1 MPNTSNSPQEKTP
14 APAIRAY
21 LGGSFDPVHN
31 GHLEVAMSVY
41 QHLLPIAKQ
50 QQRTLHVSL
59 LPNARSPFKTQS
71 TDANHRLT
79 MLKLATENTPI
90 QINELELWQAPPVYT
105 IDSVRTLRQQY
116 PNDNLIFIM
125 GMDSAHSLDKW
136 KDGLRLTDHVNL
148 WVFNRQSST
157 DVSDGISEKFSDSII
172 SSKNNIATTEDV
184 NFLKSQLPLSLQPH
198 VTDSPIEL
206 LTPTIRH
213 SSNSLNS
220 NSTNP
225 NSTDPN
231 STDPNSTDPN
241 STDPTSTD
249 LKSTDLKNAIQGRI
263 YIDSR
268 PITAV
273 SSTQI
278 REQLQ
283 KLDDQT
289 NKMPVAQRQIASIAS
304 INDIISNTES
314 NPLAKWLNPAV
325 YQYIIAHQLYSAAQF
340 R

>member
-1 MPNTSNSPQEKTP
+1 MPNMSNNLQGKTP

-41 QHLLPIAKQ
+41 QHLLPIATQ
-50 QQRTLHVSL
+50 LQRTLHVSL

-71 TDANHRLT
+71 TDPNHRLT
-79 MLKLATENTPI
+79 MLRLATKNTPI
-90 QINELELWQAPPVYT
+90 QISELELWQAPPVYT

-116 PNDNLIFIM
+116 PNDSLIFIM

-136 KDGLRLTDHVNL
+136 KDGLRLIDHVNL
-148 WVFNRQSST
+148 WVFNRQSGSS
-157 DVSDGISEKFSDSII
+157 VRDGISEKISDSTIT
-172 SSKNNIATTEDV
+172 SKNNTMTTQDV
-184 NFLKSQLPLSLQPH
+184 NFLRSQLPLSLQSCI
-198 VTDSPIEL
+198 TDSFIEL
-206 LTPTIRH
+206 LVPPTRC
-213 SSNSLNS
+213 STANS
-220 NSTNP
+220 NP
-225 NSTDPN
+225 NSP
-231 STDPNSTDPN
+231 
-241 STDPTSTD
+241 D
-249 LKSTDLKNAIQGRI
+249 LKASLKSANQRRI
-263 YIDSR
+263 YIDPR

-289 NKMPVAQRQIASIAS
+289 NKMPVAEKQIASIAP

>member
-1 MPNTSNSPQEKTP
+1 MPNTSSITQEKTP
-14 APAIRAY
+14 TPAIRAY

-41 QHLLPIAKQ
+41 QHLLPIATQ
-50 QQRTLHVSL
+50 LQRALHVSL

-71 TDANHRLT
+71 TDPNHRLN

-148 WVFNRQSST
+148 WIFNRQSST
-157 DVSDGISEKFSDSII
+157 DVSDGISEGISDNTLSP
-172 SSKNNIATTEDV
+172 KKKIASVQDV
-184 NFLKSQLPLSLQPH
+184 NFLKTLLPLSLQPH
-198 VTDSPIEL
+198 ITDSPIEL
-206 LTPTIRH
+206 LIPFTQH
-213 SSNSLNS
+213 STDSSNS

-225 NSTDPN
+225 NSTDP
-231 STDPNSTDPN
+231 
-241 STDPTSTD
+241 TSPD
-249 LKSTDLKNAIQGRI
+249 LKSTDLKNANPGRI

-289 NKMPVAQRQIASIAS
+289 NKMPVTERQIASIAS

>member
-1 MPNTSNSPQEKTP
+1 MSNSPQEKTP
-14 APAIRAY
+14 TPAIRAY

-41 QHLLPIAKQ
+41 QHLLPITKQ
-50 QQRTLHVSL
+50 LQYTLHVSL

-71 TDANHRLT
+71 TDPNHRLA

-116 PNDNLIFIM
+116 PNDSLIFIM

-157 DVSDGISEKFSDSII
+157 DVSDGVSEKFSDSII
-172 SSKNNIATTEDV
+172 SSKNNTATVQDIA
-184 NFLKSQLPLSLQPH
+184 FLKTQLPSSLQPH
-198 VTDSPIEL
+198 IIDSPIEL
-206 LTPTIRH
+206 LTPTIQR
-213 SSNSLNS
+213 STNSLNS

-225 NSTDPN
+225 NSTDP
-231 STDPNSTDPN
+231 
-241 STDPTSTD
+241 TSTD
-249 LKSTDLKNAIQGRI
+249 LKSPDLKNVNQGSI
-263 YIDSR
+263 YIDPR

>member
-1 MPNTSNSPQEKTP
+1 MPKTSNSPQEKTP
-14 APAIRAY
+14 EPAIRAY

-41 QHLLPIAKQ
+41 QHLLPIATQ
-50 QQRTLHVSL
+50 LQRTLHVSL

-71 TDANHRLT
+71 TDPSHRLN

-105 IDSVRTLRQQY
+105 INSVRTLRQQY
-116 PNDNLIFIM
+116 PNDSLIFIM

-157 DVSDGISEKFSDSII
+157 DVSDGVGEKFSDSII
-172 SSKNNIATTEDV
+172 SSKNHTVTVQDIAT
-184 NFLKSQLPLSLQPH
+184 LQSQLPLSLQPH
-198 VTDSPIEL
+198 IIDSPIEL
-206 LTPTIRH
+206 LTPTIHH
-213 SSNSLNS
+213 STNSSSS

-225 NSTDPN
+225 NN
-231 STDPNSTDPN
+231 
-241 STDPTSTD
+241 TDPTSTD
-249 LKSTDLKNAIQGRI
+249 LKNANQGRI

-278 REQLQ
+278 REQLL

>member
-1 MPNTSNSPQEKTP
+1 MPNMSNSPQGKTP

-50 QQRTLHVSL
+50 LQRALHVSL

-71 TDANHRLT
+71 TDPNHRLT

-116 PNDNLIFIM
+116 PNDSLIFIM

-157 DVSDGISEKFSDSII
+157 DVNDGISEKFSDSII
-172 SSKNNIATTEDV
+172 SSENHTATTEDV
-184 NFLKSQLPLSLQPH
+184 NFLKLQLPLSLQPH
-198 VTDSPIEL
+198 ITDSPIEL
-206 LTPTIRH
+206 LTPTIQRSLD
-213 SSNSLNS
+213 SSSL

-225 NSTDPN
+225 NN
-231 STDPNSTDPN
+231 
-241 STDPTSTD
+241 TDPTSTD
-249 LKSTDLKNAIQGRI
+249 LKSTDLKSPNQGRI

>member
-1 MPNTSNSPQEKTP
+1 MLTCTLSTFIHLFMPNTSNSPQEKTP

-31 GHLEVAMSVY
+31 GHLEVAISVY
-41 QHLLPIAKQ
+41 QHLLPIATQ
-50 QQRTLHVSL
+50 LQYTLHVSL

-71 TDANHRLT
+71 TDPNHRLA
-79 MLKLATENTPI
+79 MLKLATESTPI

-116 PNDNLIFIM
+116 PNDSLIFIM

-157 DVSDGISEKFSDSII
+157 DVSDDISEKFTDRTI
-172 SSKNNIATTEDV
+172 SSKNNTATTQDV
-184 NFLKSQLPLSLQPH
+184 NFLKTQLPLSLQPH
-198 VTDSPIEL
+198 ITDSPIEL
-206 LTPTIRH
+206 LTPTIQQ
-213 SSNSLNS
+213 SSDSLNS

-225 NSTDPN
+225 NN
-231 STDPNSTDPN
+231 
-241 STDPTSTD
+241 TDPTSTD
-249 LKSTDLKNAIQGRI
+249 LKSPDLKNAKQGRI

-289 NKMPVAQRQIASIAS
+289 NKMPVAERQIASIAS

>member
-1 MPNTSNSPQEKTP
+1 MPNTSTSPQEKTP

-50 QQRTLHVSL
+50 QQRPLHVSL
-59 LPNARSPFKTQS
+59 LPNARSPFKIQS
-71 TDANHRLT
+71 TDPSHRLA
-79 MLKLATENTPI
+79 MLKLATQETPI

-116 PNDNLIFIM
+116 PHDSLIFIM

-136 KDGLRLTDHVNL
+136 KEGLQLTDHVNL
-148 WVFNRQSST
+148 WVFNRESIT
-157 DVSDGISEKFSDSII
+157 DTDDEMSDSTI
-172 SSKNNIATTEDV
+172 SAEKNIATAQDV
-184 NFLKSQLPLSLQPH
+184 AFLKSQLPLSLQPYM
-198 VTDSPIEL
+198 TDSPIAL
-206 LTPTIRH
+206 LTLTTQQLTD
-213 SSNSLNS
+213 SSNSNI
-220 NSTNP
+220 
-225 NSTDPN
+225 TDPN
-231 STDPNSTDPN
+231 SIDLKA
-241 STDPTSTD
+241 D
-249 LKSTDLKNAIQGRI
+249 LKSTNQGRI
-263 YIDSR
+263 YIDPR

-283 KLDDQT
+283 RIDNQT
-289 NKMPVAQRQIASIAS
+289 NKMPVAQRQITSIAP

>member
-157 DVSDGISEKFSDSII
+157 DVSDGISNKLSDNII
-172 SSKNNIATTEDV
+172 SSKNNTPTTEDV

-198 VTDSPIEL
+198 ITDSPIEL
-206 LTPTIRH
+206 LNPPTQH
-213 SSNSLNS
+213 STNSLNS

-225 NSTDPN
+225 NN
-231 STDPNSTDPN
+231 
-241 STDPTSTD
+241 TDPTSTD
-249 LKSTDLKNAIQGRI
+249 LNSSDLKNANQGRI
-263 YIDSR
+263 YIDAR

-283 KLDDQT
+283 KLDDLT

>member
-1 MPNTSNSPQEKTP
+1 MPNTSNSPQEKTL

-50 QQRTLHVSL
+50 LQRPLHVSL

-71 TDANHRLT
+71 TDPSHRLN

-105 IDSVRTLRQQY
+105 IDSVRTLRKQY
-116 PNDNLIFIM
+116 PNDSLLFIM
-125 GMDSAHSLDKW
+125 GMDSAHILDKW
-136 KDGLRLTDHVNL
+136 KDGLHLTDHVNL

-157 DVSDGISEKFSDSII
+157 DVSNGISEKFSDSII
-172 SSKNNIATTEDV
+172 SSENHTTSLQDIA
-184 NFLKSQLPLSLQPH
+184 FLKTQLPLSLQPH
-198 VTDSPIEL
+198 ITDSPIEL
-206 LTPTIRH
+206 LTPTIQR
-213 SSNSLNS
+213 SSDSLNS
-220 NSTNP
+220 NN
-225 NSTDPN
+225 
-231 STDPNSTDPN
+231 
-241 STDPTSTD
+241 
-249 LKSTDLKNAIQGRI
+249 TDLKNANQGRI

>member
-14 APAIRAY
+14 TPAIRAY

-41 QHLLPIAKQ
+41 QHLLPIATQ
-50 QQRTLHVSL
+50 LQRTLHVSL

-71 TDANHRLT
+71 TDPNHRLA
-79 MLKLATENTPI
+79 MLKLATESTPI

-116 PNDNLIFIM
+116 PNDSLIFIM

-148 WVFNRQSST
+148 WVFNRQCSS
-157 DVSDGISEKFSDSII
+157 DMSDGISDKFSDSTI
-172 SSKNNIATTEDV
+172 SSENNTATVQDIAT
-184 NFLKSQLPLSLQPH
+184 LQSQLPLSLQPH
-198 VTDSPIEL
+198 ITDSPIEL
-206 LTPTIRH
+206 LTPTIRR
-213 SSNSLNS
+213 SSNSSSS
-220 NSTNP
+220 NSTNL
-225 NSTDPN
+225 NNTDPN
-231 STDPNSTDPN
+231 STD
-241 STDPTSTD
+241 
-249 LKSTDLKNAIQGRI
+249 LKNADQGRI

-283 KLDDQT
+283 RIDDQT
-289 NKMPVAQRQIASIAS
+289 NKMPVAERQIASIAS

>member
-31 GHLEVAMSVY
+31 GHLEVAMFVY
-41 QHLLPIAKQ
+41 QHLLPIATRLH
-50 QQRTLHVSL
+50 RTLHVSL

-71 TDANHRLT
+71 TDPNHRLA

-136 KDGLRLTDHVNL
+136 RDGLRLTDHVNL

-172 SSKNNIATTEDV
+172 SSEKHIATAQDIAV
-184 NFLKSQLPLSLQPH
+184 LQSQLPLSLQPH
-198 VTDSPIEL
+198 ITDSPIDL
-206 LTPTIRH
+206 LIPSTQH
-213 SSNSLNS
+213 STDSSNS

-225 NSTDPN
+225 NSTDP
-231 STDPNSTDPN
+231 
-241 STDPTSTD
+241 TSPD
-249 LKSTDLKNAIQGRI
+249 LKSTDLKNANQGRI

>member
-14 APAIRAY
+14 TPAIRAY

-41 QHLLPIAKQ
+41 QHLLPIATQ
-50 QQRTLHVSL
+50 LQRTLHVSL

-71 TDANHRLT
+71 TDPNHRLA
-79 MLKLATENTPI
+79 MLKLATESTPI

-116 PNDNLIFIM
+116 PNDSLIFIM

-136 KDGLRLTDHVNL
+136 RDGLRLTDHVNL

-157 DVSDGISEKFSDSII
+157 DVSDGVGEKFSDSII
-172 SSKNNIATTEDV
+172 SSKNNTVTVQDIAT
-184 NFLKSQLPLSLQPH
+184 LQSQLPLSLQAH
-198 VTDSPIEL
+198 ITDSPIEL
-206 LTPTIRH
+206 LTPTIQQLTD
-213 SSNSLNS
+213 SSNSSSS
-220 NSTNP
+220 NP
-225 NSTDPN
+225 
-231 STDPNSTDPN
+231 
-241 STDPTSTD
+241 
-249 LKSTDLKNAIQGRI
+249 DLKNANQGRI
-263 YIDSR
+263 YIDPR

-289 NKMPVAQRQIASIAS
+289 NKMPVAERQIASIAS

>member
-14 APAIRAY
+14 PPAIRAY

-41 QHLLPIAKQ
+41 QHLLPIATQ
-50 QQRTLHVSL
+50 LQRTLHVSL

-71 TDANHRLT
+71 TDPNHRLA

-116 PNDNLIFIM
+116 PNDSLIFIM

-157 DVSDGISEKFSDSII
+157 DVSDGISEKFTDRTI
-172 SSKNNIATTEDV
+172 SSKNNTATTQDV
-184 NFLKSQLPLSLQPH
+184 NFLKTQLPLSLQPH
-198 VTDSPIEL
+198 MTDSPIEL
-206 LTPTIRH
+206 LVPPTQR
-213 SSNSLNS
+213 SLDSLNS

-225 NSTDPN
+225 NN
-231 STDPNSTDPN
+231 
-241 STDPTSTD
+241 TDPTSTD
-249 LKSTDLKNAIQGRI
+249 LNSSDLKNANQGRI
-263 YIDSR
+263 YIDAR

-283 KLDDQT
+283 KLDDLT

>member
-1 MPNTSNSPQEKTP
+1 MSNSPQEKTP
-14 APAIRAY
+14 EPAIRAY

-31 GHLEVAMSVY
+31 GHLEVAMFVY
-41 QHLLPIAKQ
+41 KHLLPIAKQ
-50 QQRTLHVSL
+50 LQRTLHVSL

-71 TDANHRLT
+71 TDPNHRLA

-116 PNDNLIFIM
+116 PNDSLIFIM

-157 DVSDGISEKFSDSII
+157 DVSDGISDKFSDSII
-172 SSKNNIATTEDV
+172 SSKNSTATTEDV
-184 NFLKSQLPLSLQPH
+184 NFLKSQLPLSLQSH
-198 VTDSPIEL
+198 ITDSPIEL
-206 LTPTIRH
+206 LTPPIHH
-213 SSNSLNS
+213 STNSLNS
-220 NSTNP
+220 NN
-225 NSTDPN
+225 
-231 STDPNSTDPN
+231 
-241 STDPTSTD
+241 TDPTSPD
-249 LKSTDLKNAIQGRI
+249 PNNTDLKNANQGRI

-283 KLDDQT
+283 KIDDQT
-289 NKMPVAQRQIASIAS
+289 NKMPVAERQIASIAS

>member
-1 MPNTSNSPQEKTP
+1 MPNTSNSPQEKTHT
-14 APAIRAY
+14 PAIRAY

-41 QHLLPIAKQ
+41 QHLLPIATRL
-50 QQRTLHVSL
+50 QRALHVSL

-71 TDANHRLT
+71 TDPNHRLA

-116 PNDNLIFIM
+116 PNDSLIFIM

-136 KDGLRLTDHVNL
+136 KDALRLTDHVNL

-157 DVSDGISEKFSDSII
+157 DVSDGISEKFSDSTI
-172 SSKNNIATTEDV
+172 SSENNTATTEDIAV
-184 NFLKSQLPLSLQPH
+184 LQSQLPLSLQPH
-198 VTDSPIEL
+198 ITDSPIEL
-206 LTPTIRH
+206 LTQTIQR
-213 SSNSLNS
+213 SSDSSNS

-225 NSTDPN
+225 NSTDL
-231 STDPNSTDPN
+231 
-241 STDPTSTD
+241 TSTD
-249 LKSTDLKNAIQGRI
+249 LKSTDLKNANQGRI

-278 REQLQ
+278 RELLH
-283 KLDDQT
+283 KLDDLT
-289 NKMPVAQRQIASIAS
+289 NKMPVAERQIASIAS

>member
-14 APAIRAY
+14 EPAIRAY

-41 QHLLPIAKQ
+41 QHLLPIATQ
-50 QQRTLHVSL
+50 LQRTLHVSL

-71 TDANHRLT
+71 TDPSHRLN

-105 IDSVRTLRQQY
+105 INSVRTLRQQY
-116 PNDNLIFIM
+116 PNDSLIFIM

-157 DVSDGISEKFSDSII
+157 DVSDGVSEKFSDSII
-172 SSKNNIATTEDV
+172 SSKNNTATVQDIA
-184 NFLKSQLPLSLQPH
+184 FLKTQLPSSLQPH
-198 VTDSPIEL
+198 IIDSPIEL
-206 LTPTIRH
+206 LTPTIQH
-213 SSNSLNS
+213 STNSLNS
-220 NSTNP
+220 NN
-225 NSTDPN
+225 
-231 STDPNSTDPN
+231 
-241 STDPTSTD
+241 
-249 LKSTDLKNAIQGRI
+249 TDLKNAIQGRI

-278 REQLQ
+278 REQLL

-325 YQYIIAHQLYSAAQF
+325 YQYIIAHQLYSAVQF